1 MLTPS
6 GILGLMSCKMRW
18 LQLTCTDAHTSLPH
32 PLPALPPSTPSHPS
46 PDTQLFL
53 FQEAPSLISRPTAG
67 SARNTETLHPHLCF
81 TRAPWVVRNGGLG
94 STLLLQV
101 SSLPPANFPGEC
113 GPGGWGD
120 GRRMGARK
128 AGWACGSGLVYLP
141 RHLL

>member
-53 FQEAPSLISRPTAG
+53 FQEAPSLISRPLLAVPVIPKL
-67 SARNTETLHPHLCF
+67 RP
-81 TRAPWVVRNGGLG
+81 RWLG
-94 STLLLQV
+94 ME
-101 SSLPPANFPGEC
+101 G
-113 GPGGWGD
+113 
-120 GRRMGARK
+120 
-128 AGWACGSGLVYLP
+128 
-141 RHLL
+141 

>member
-67 SARNTETLHPHLCF
+67 SASDTETQ
-81 TRAPWVVRNGGLG
+81 AQVVRNGGLRLHT
-94 STLLLQV
+94 TLASV
-101 SSLPPANFPGEC
+101 LPPTLQIALESVVLE
-113 GPGGWGD
+113 
-120 GRRMGARK
+120 
-128 AGWACGSGLVYLP
+128 AG
-141 RHLL
+141 